1 MEGVDDEENANLLQF
16 GPEHAKDD
24 MSCLSNAE
32 VSVVLE
38 KQRINYEEKDINVTP
53 AFSKT
58 MSYVK
63 RFGGLGGSVK
73 MTATSE
79 LREALQQFETFHEGE
94 SIRLHQFE
102 IMQVA
107 NLMQADSE
115 VEEVLAL
122 IPSLGARLTEEDLEN
137 ILAIVRKHQHSRLY
151 S

>member
-1 MEGVDDEENANLLQF
+1 MEGVDDEENANTLKF
-16 GPEHAKDD
+16 GTDFEN

-38 KQRINYEEKDINVTP
+38 KQRANYEEKDINVTP
-53 AFSKT
+53 AFAKT
-58 MSYVK
+58 MTYVK
-63 RFGGLGGSVK
+63 RFGGLGGNAQVSAV
-73 MTATSE
+73 SE
-79 LREALQQFETFHEGE
+79 LREALQQFEAFHEGE
-94 SIRLHQFE
+94 LIKLHQFE
-102 IMQVA
+102 VMQVA